1 MAMPNFV
8 DTLKLEK
15 GKVTFNGVPF
25 TFGLLKSTYYMEK
38 ELEKVLGD
46 DWKRVMY
53 ECGLNESRD
62 ALQGYTSLFHNNF
75 GVQRLIH
82 LLGGP
87 LLNFLLY
94 QWNKLGIGR
103 LELISH
109 DYSKM
114 QFVLRLHFSPEALT
128 YLEHEKSKEPVCY
141 EALGNMMGGAELI
154 YPGIRGIETKC
165 LAKGDPYCEF
175 LFKMPSR

>member
-1 MAMPNFV
+1 MKDMA
-8 DTLKLEK
+8 DTIKLEE

-25 TFGLLKSTYYMEK
+25 IFGLLKSTYYTEK
-38 ELEKVLGD
+38 ELEKILGE

-62 ALQGYTSLFHNNF
+62 AMQGYIAMFHNDSM
-75 GVQRLIH
+75 VQKLIH

-87 LLNFLLY
+87 LLKFLLY

-103 LELISH
+103 LEIVSH
-109 DYSKM
+109 DHSKLK
-114 QFVLRLHFSPEALT
+114 FVLRLHFSPEALT

-154 YPGIRGIETKC
+154 YPGIEGTETKC

-175 LFKMPSR
+175 VFQMPKK